1 MASGNINVSGVSAD
15 TFALSEATQQAM
27 AAQAAHLREMEIAKR
42 ARSVVVP
49 TNDNLVRK
57 RLRELGE
64 PITLFG
70 ERVSQHTGTCVL
82 HPLSKLLQLFPLL
95 FFLFSFSAACLP
107 AHSRSQ
113 LLRQILSCDS
123 FFSFLVIFTDARER
137 GNTVHSQR
145 SQNWSRTYQHTALA
159 IWPTPRG
166 AGRLVGAA
174 GRGLSRGFFLGGE
187 AHTR

>member
-27 AAQAAHLREMEIAKR
+27 AAQSAQMREMEIAKR

-70 ERVSQHTGTCVL
+70 ERVRQKQTHAL
-82 HPLSKLLQLFPLL
+82 LPLAILLQFFWSF
-95 FFLFSFSAACLP
+95 FFLPFSACT
-107 AHSRSQ
+107 AHRS
-113 LLRQILSCDS
+113 S
-123 FFSFLVIFTDARER
+123 FVKSFLVIRFFLFPTIIFTDDR
-137 GNTVHSQR
+137 GEKGVHR
-145 SQNWSRTYQHTALA
+145 SFAEEPKL
-159 IWPTPRG
+159 
-166 AGRLVGAA
+166 
-174 GRGLSRGFFLGGE
+174 E
-187 AHTR
+187 